1 MALLYNIP
9 ASPLTPLVPENYS
22 YTGTSKYIYEGDN
35 NWCLKFLT
43 SGTFT
48 PTKNTNIDIFV
59 IAGGSGGANG
69 TSSATSAAGG
79 KGGAAVTVRNQ
90 SLLAGQAYDVVV
102 GEGGVAATSGAAS
115 SFGSLCSASGSSS
128 AAVYKFGETSGEQ
141 YAGTGGFGG
150 VATYTNNQWTC
161 DSTAPTSGE
170 AGGGQGSTFVM
181 YAQQSTSSG
190 TEDSSNSQTI
200 TTRSNYSWSDV
211 GSSTNLWKNYPST
224 GTSTKTLTFNFSSLP
239 SDATIT
245 AATLHTSVDFEGWY
259 VGTWTMEING
269 TTYTNANSSD
279 ISLTGY
285 TFSNSVVTTP
295 TIKITYVGRSTTASY
310 DDISKSYSAA
320 NHTFTLTVD
329 YTSSTLSSGVLRTY
343 CDAEENTGGGGG
355 GGPSANIDGY
365 NFTGGAGGSG
375 IVIIRNAR

>member
-9 ASPLTPLVPENYS
+9 ASPLYPLLPENYS
-22 YTGTSKYIYEGDN
+22 YTGTSKYVYEGNN
-35 NWCLKFLT
+35 NWSLKFLT
-43 SGTFT
+43 SGTFV
-48 PTKNTNIDIFV
+48 PTRNVNIDIFAV
-59 IAGGSGGANG
+59 AGGSGGANG
-69 TSSATSAAGG
+69 TSSGTSAAGG
-79 KGGAAVTVRNQ
+79 SGGQATTIKNQ
-90 SLLAGQAYDVVV
+90 VLLAGQAYDIVV
-102 GEGGVAATSGAAS
+102 GEGGAAS

-128 AAVYKFGETSGEQ
+128 SPVYEFGETSGEQ
-141 YAGTGGFGG
+141 YAGSGGSGG
-150 VATYTNNQWTC
+150 VATYANNQWTC
-161 DSTAPTSGE
+161 DIIAPTSGE

-190 TEDSSNSQTI
+190 TEESSNSQTV

-259 VGTWTMEING
+259 VGTWTMEINDV
-269 TTYTNANSSD
+269 TYTNANSSD
-279 ISLTGY
+279 IPLTGY
-285 TFSNSVVTTP
+285 TFSNSILTTP
-295 TIKITYVGRSTTASY
+295 TIKITYTGKSTTASY

-320 NHTFTLTVD
+320 NHTFTLTVT
-329 YTSSTLSSGVLRTY
+329 YTSSTLSSSVLRTY

-365 NFTGGAGGSG
+365 NFAGGAGGSG